1 MLNATSAAA
10 VVVGHLIFN
19 ARTVISRLAVF
30 VCVCVFDD
38 ISAGW
43 RLGLLI
49 ASQQPR
55 CRNGGGEGDK
65 GIGMAE
71 MAGHD
76 DHKAHQK
83 VVVVISPD
91 SLTACLPATPFP
103 LSVTFSLPFP
113 FFSLTVSYLSSCL
126 CACLLTPFGRTVTQS
141 RVVVVVVVVVTVGE

>member
-49 ASQQPR
+49 AIQQPR

-91 SLTACLPATPFP
+91 SLTACLPP
-103 LSVTFSLPFP
+103 LSHSLSQLFPSLPFP
-113 FFSLTVSYLSSCL
+113 SHSPHRVLSVKLFMCLPVDSVWPYSHPVS
-126 CACLLTPFGRTVTQS
+126 G
-141 RVVVVVVVVVTVGE
+141 GGGGGGDGG